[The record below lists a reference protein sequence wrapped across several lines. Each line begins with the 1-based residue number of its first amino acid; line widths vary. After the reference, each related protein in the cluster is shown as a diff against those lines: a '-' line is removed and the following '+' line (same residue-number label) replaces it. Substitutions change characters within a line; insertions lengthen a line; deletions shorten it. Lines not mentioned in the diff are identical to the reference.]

1 MEVIMF
7 HDEEPA
13 ASSLKPEAIIPGAD
27 LSALSLSDLAER
39 RALLEIEIQR
49 IDSITEK
56 KRAGLSAADAV
67 FKI

>member
-1 MEVIMF
+1 MF
-7 HDEEPA
+7 HDDETV
-13 ASSLKPEAIIPGAD
+13 ASNLKPEAIMPGAD

-39 RALLEIEIQR
+39 RSVLETEIQR
-49 IDSITEK
+49 IDEITEK

>member
-1 MEVIMF
+1 MEVNMF
-7 HDEEPA
+7 HDDETV

-27 LSALSLSDLAER
+27 LGALSLSDLAER
-39 RALLEIEIQR
+39 RVLLETEIQR
-49 IDSITEK
+49 IDAITEK

>member
-1 MEVIMF
+1 MF
-7 HDEEPA
+7 HDDESI
-13 ASSLKPEAIIPGAD
+13 ASQLKAQGIIPGAD

-39 RALLEIEIQR
+39 RETLEAEIKR
-49 IDSITEK
+49 IDAITEK